1 MPSDGGLMR
10 LRTDQSGVI
19 VNEGDSIGDDLEP
32 MPAALREMRAETIQ
46 ISQRIF
52 SRGGESQ
59 PAKIWARRQ
68 TGKAAEETIGNLFEV
83 TGYFT
88 LLKYLF
94 NRTPREMEG
103 ILGLAPQKLSSGADI
118 LVIIDEL
125 SGNQFAPRYTSA
137 WSAGASPRPSQ
148 PRCEIPPGLSTRQRP
163 GLPMGDLP
171 QQAGSGAQNRNTGL
185 QRTVY
190 LPHVLMSALR
200 Y

>member
-10 LRTDQSGVI
+10 LRTDQSGII

-32 MPAALREMRAETIQ
+32 MPAAIREMRHETIK
-46 ISQRIF
+46 ISQRVF
-52 SRGGESQ
+52 GRGGENQ

-94 NRTPREMEG
+94 NRTPRDIEG

-125 SGNQFAPRYTSA
+125 SGDQFAPRYTSA
-137 WSAGASPRPSQ
+137 WSAGASPRDLHHHGAKYHPDY
-148 PRCEIPPGLSTRQRP
+148 PPANTPVYQWVIY
-163 GLPMGDLP
+163 
-171 QQAGSGAQNRNTGL
+171 RNKPARARKIATL
-185 QRTVY
+185 AYNEQFIYHT
-190 LPHVLMSALR
+190 S
-200 Y
+200 